1 MKQSGTTII
10 FVIIC
15 IAVLIGS
22 WGIGLCIRQVRFRS
36 AGIESKAGTEPEMSA
51 KIKKPADASKPGSEP
66 AEMAQVRPEA
76 APMPGGEGGR
86 PFGGLSQEER
96 EKMRERW
103 ENMSEEEREQEREKR
118 MAEMRKRREQFE
130 NMSEEEREKFRAE
143 TREGFGGRRRQ
154 GGRRRPEAGRQENDL
169 E

>member
-1 MKQSGTTII
+1 MKQSGMTII
-10 FVIIC
+10 FVIVC

-51 KIKKPADASKPGSEP
+51 EMQKPEDAGKPESKP
-66 AEMAQVRPEA
+66 AEMTQVRPEA
-76 APMPGGEGGR
+76 GPMPGGEGRR

-118 MAEMRKRREQFE
+118 MAEMSKRREQLE

-143 TREGFGGRRRQ
+143 MREKFGGRRRQ
-154 GGRRRPEAGRQENDL
+154 GGRRRPDAGRQENDL
-169 E
+169 